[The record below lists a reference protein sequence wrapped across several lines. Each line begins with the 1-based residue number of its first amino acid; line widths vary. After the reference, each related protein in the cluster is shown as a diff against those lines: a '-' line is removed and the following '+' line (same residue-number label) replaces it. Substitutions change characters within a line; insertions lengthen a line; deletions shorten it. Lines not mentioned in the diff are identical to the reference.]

1 MHIDF
6 LPNNLGAFGRPGRGK
21 GLVAA
26 ALSPAAA
33 RQERGTWRRSRRAE
47 GAAGTCFERDFGE
60 TILNFDDGCGPED
73 LVQLPY
79 KWLHHGLWM
88 FMVHIIYLQL

>member
-1 MHIDF
+1 MLSAGLD
-6 LPNNLGAFGRPGRGK
+6 AGK
-21 GLVAA
+21 
-26 ALSPAAA
+26 ALWPQLSALL
-33 RQERGTWRRSRRAE
+33 RRAKS
-47 GAAGTCFERDFGE
+47 GAPGDAAGEPRERRVPVLEEE